1 MTDDDDPFAEPGDVN
16 ATLILPRPGG
26 VAPAPRA
33 AAVAAPPPVRPRRDQ
48 PEFVPT
54 VGANALIA
62 AAAPLLVAA
71 ARLGRGRAPDP
82 EQFRRSMVEAVR
94 EFESRAVATGLDT
107 HSLRAARY
115 ALCATI
121 DDLVLS
127 TPWGSASSWV
137 TRSLTS
143 SFHNEVTGG
152 ERFFGILEQMQK
164 DPGRHAEVIE
174 LMYLCVSLGFEG
186 RYRVLGR
193 GGAALT
199 ELRDGVYRGIRQRRG
214 EFERELS
221 PQWRGIDTGSR
232 PLSRRVPLWL
242 IGLGTLAAAC
252 AIYLAFNLSLAG
264 ASDIAF
270 GRVHGPAAAWPR
282 QGRAGRSPSPHRRPP
297 AVASAN
303 PARPSLHQFLQ
314 PEIAAGLVQVLEDPQ
329 SVTVRLVNRTMFAS
343 GSAELNPAAL
353 PLLTR
358 IGQAVRDETGD
369 VLVNGYTDNQ
379 PIRTARFPSNWQ
391 LSQARAEAVAKVLA
405 AQLPADRPVQ
415 AAGKGDADPLAPNT
429 TAEGRERNR
438 RTEIVLLRT
447 SRLP

>member
-16 ATLILPRPGG
+16 ATSILPRPGG
-26 VAPAPRA
+26 VASAPRA
-33 AAVAAPPPVRPRRDQ
+33 APVAAPTPARPRRPQ

-71 ARLGRGRAPDP
+71 VARLGRAPDP
-82 EQFRRSMVEAVR
+82 EQLRRSMVEAVR
-94 EFESRAVATGLDT
+94 DFESRAVATGLDT

-127 TPWGSASSWV
+127 TPWGSTSSWV

-174 LMYLCVSLGFEG
+174 LMYLCASLGFEG

-199 ELRDGVYRGIRQRRG
+199 ELRDGLYRGIRQRRG

-221 PQWRGIDTGSR
+221 PQWRGIDTGGR
-232 PLSRRVPLWL
+232 KLGWRVPLWL
-242 IGLGTLAAAC
+242 IGLGTLAATC

-264 ASDIAF
+264 PSDIAF
-270 GRVHGPAAAWPR
+270 GQFTALPPHGPIKVV
-282 QGRAGRSPSPHRRPP
+282 RATAVAVPPPP

-303 PARPSLHQFLQ
+303 PAKPSLHQFLQ

-343 GSAELNPAAL
+343 GSAELNPTAL

-358 IGQAVRDETGD
+358 IGQAVRDEPSN
-369 VLVNGYTDNQ
+369 VLVDGYTDNQ
-379 PIRTARFPSNWQ
+379 PIRTVQFPSNWQ

-405 AQLPADRPVQ
+405 SQLPADRPLQ
-415 AAGKGDADPLAPNT
+415 AAGKGDADPLVPNT